1 MSKLPR
7 ELGIFPHANTVLFP
21 GALLPLHFDE
31 PGSQALLAD
40 ALATHRHFVLAVP
53 SPGAETEQSGDAD
66 RIGCIGNVYSIGCA
80 GKVVRYESF
89 PDGRSDLV
97 LRGCHVVDIEELLA
111 QDPFCRARVKVRAQG
126 DCFVSAPG
134 AKERVQELYDLLE
147 LACPGS
153 VKKLC
158 DQAQI
163 EDGARGGLD
172 LLHLVAMYLPVDI
185 TLKLKWLACEGSL
198 PRWRM
203 IRKKL
208 CDLASTRSMGK
219 ICLERYSDRFPEDPK
234 SN

>member
-1 MSKLPR
+1 MSALPR
-7 ELGIFPHANTVLFP
+7 ELGVFPHPNTVLFP
-21 GALLPLHFDE
+21 GALLPLHIDE
-31 PGSQALLAD
+31 PCSQALLAD
-40 ALATHRHFVLAVP
+40 ALATHRHLVVAVP
-53 SPGAETEQSGDAD
+53 KPGAENEDVD
-66 RIGCIGNVYSIGCA
+66 VYPIGCA
-80 GKVVRYESF
+80 GKVIRHESLS
-89 PDGRSDLV
+89 DGRSDLV

-111 QDPFCRARVKVRAQG
+111 MQPFRRARVKVREQG

-153 VKKLC
+153 VKKLR
-158 DQAQI
+158 DKAQI

-172 LLHLVAMYLPVDI
+172 LLHLVAMYLPVDV
-185 TLKLKWLACEGSL
+185 TLKLEWLACPGSL

-208 CDLASTRSMGK
+208 CELASTRSMGK
-219 ICLERYSDRFPEDPK
+219 ICLERYSDLCPEDPQ